1 MIRESNTERVHITNT
16 NAWSQMRES
25 RNEGKV
31 KIKREST
38 WMYPNQINMSS
49 EEGSPS
55 SPLAQA
61 ESYTILSAKKSPTLS
76 RSLLTTSA
84 SLLSAG
90 LRGTGDFD
98 RGNRVENASWDR
110 TAPSQ
115 EARTSG
121 KEFKTHHDGFSQRA
135 VSRNLTFLSDTLRT
149 VSLDKS
155 LPNRVFANT
164 DETPDGTFAGTS
176 TLTGRN

>member
-1 MIRESNTERVHITNT
+1 MIRESNTERVHIINT

-25 RNEGKV
+25 RNEDKV
-31 KIKREST
+31 KIERGST
-38 WMYPNQINMSS
+38 WMCPNQISMSS

-55 SPLAQA
+55 TPLAQA
-61 ESYTILSAKKSPTLS
+61 ESYIILSAKKSPTLS
-76 RSLLTTSA
+76 RSLLMTSA
-84 SLLSAG
+84 SLLSPG
-90 LRGTGDFD
+90 FRGTGDFD
-98 RGNRVENASWDR
+98 RGNKVENASWDR
-110 TAPSQ
+110 TTPSQ
-115 EARTSG
+115 EAHTGG
-121 KEFKTHHDGFSQRA
+121 KELETHHDSFSQRA

-176 TLTGRN
+176 TLTSRN

>member
-1 MIRESNTERVHITNT
+1 MIWESNTERVHITNT

-90 LRGTGDFD
+90 LRGTGDFNW
-98 RGNRVENASWDR
+98 GNRVENTSWDR

-115 EARTSG
+115 EAHTGG
-121 KEFKTHHDGFSQRA
+121 KEFETHHDSFS
-135 VSRNLTFLSDTLRT
+135 
-149 VSLDKS
+149 
-155 LPNRVFANT
+155 
-164 DETPDGTFAGTS
+164 
-176 TLTGRN
+176 